1 MCVSRRRVHHPV
13 TEQVADHR
21 EALTQRESTGRER
34 MPQVMQ
40 ANPVEAGASAD
51 TVPGVVEVDQA
62 GALLLARKNPRAV
75 GGAR

>member
-34 MPQVMQ
+34 VSQGH
-40 ANPVEAGASAD
+40 AG
-51 TVPGVVEVDQA
+51 E
-62 GALLLARKNPRAV
+62 PRRGRRV
-75 GGAR
+75 SGRDPRSR